1 MMLWLLFGS
10 FAALCLLRV
19 PIAFAMFI
27 SSTLAITVQGDV
39 PLSILPQRIWVGLNN
54 FPLLAVPFFL
64 FVGQAMNET
73 GTSVRLIDFARA
85 VVGWLRGGLAHVNVA
100 VSMIFA
106 GISGVSSADTMGVG
120 SVMIPAMKR
129 EGYPSGFTVGITAAS
144 STLGN
149 IIPPSLM
156 MIIYAAT
163 AGVSVGA
170 MFLAGIVPG
179 ILIGIGQMAW
189 AWRVA
194 SRHGIGETTAFSTQ
208 QLASTSRAAWPA
220 LAIPVIVMGGIM
232 GGIFT
237 ATEASVVAVI
247 YVLLLSIAYRESGL
261 RRLFRLTEDSIS
273 LFSLSL
279 LCVAAASVWGWILA
293 FYAVPQGVVTWLGGA
308 GLLSTT
314 RHVFIAVIAI
324 FLVIGT
330 FMDAI
335 PAIIIMQPIVGEMG
349 AAAGI
354 DPYHMGI
361 VVVLT
366 LAIGLI
372 TPPYGLCLLIASD
385 LGGISVGAAMRALL
399 PFYAISLGVLAI
411 AVLLPD
417 LILWIPSAAMAN
429 LVPGG
434 AP

>member
-1 MMLWLLFGS
+1 
-10 FAALCLLRV
+10 
-19 PIAFAMFI
+19 
-27 SSTLAITVQGDV
+27 
-39 PLSILPQRIWVGLNN
+39 VGY
-54 FPLLAVPFFL
+54 
-64 FVGQAMNET
+64 
-73 GTSVRLIDFARA
+73 
-85 VVGWLRGGLAHVNVA
+85 LRGGLAHVNVA

-106 GISGVSSADTMGVG
+106 GISGVSSADTLGVG

-129 EGYPSGFTVGITAAS
+129 EGYPAGFTVGITAAS

-170 MFLAGIVPG
+170 MFLAGIIPG
-179 ILIGIGQMAW
+179 ILIGVGQMAW
-189 AWRVA
+189 SWRVA
-194 SRHGIGETTAFSTQ
+194 SRLDIGEAEAFSPGR
-208 QLASTSRAAWPA
+208 LARATRAAWPA
-220 LAIPVIVMGGIM
+220 LLIPVLVIGGIL
-232 GGIFT
+232 GGVFT
-237 ATEASVVAVI
+237 ATEASVVAVL
-247 YVLLLSIAYRESGL
+247 YVLLLSLVYRQFGL
-261 RRLFRLTEDSIS
+261 SRLFSLTEDSIG

-279 LCVAAASVWGWILA
+279 LCVAAASLWGWILA
-293 FYAVPQGVVTWLGGA
+293 FYSVPQGIVSWLEGA
-308 GLLSTT
+308 GMLDSPLQI
-314 RHVFIAVIAI
+314 FAFVILI

-335 PAIIIMQPIVGEMG
+335 PAIIILQPIVGEVG

-385 LGGISVGAAMRALL
+385 LGKISVTAALRALV
-399 PFYAISLGVLAI
+399 PFFVISLAVLAL
-411 AVLLPD
+411 AVFFPD
-417 LILWIPSAAMAN
+417 LILWIPRAALAN
-429 LVPGG
+429 LTQGG

>member
-1 MMLWLLFGS
+1 MLWLLFGS
-10 FAALCLLRV
+10 FVLLCLLRV
-19 PIAFAMFI
+19 PIAFAMLI
-27 SSTLAITVQGDV
+27 SSTLAIAVQGDV
-39 PLSILPQRIWVGLNN
+39 PLSIVPQRIWVGLNN

-85 VVGWLRGGLAHVNVA
+85 LVGWLRGGLAHVNVA

-106 GISGVSSADTMGVG
+106 GISGVSSADTLGVG

-129 EGYPSGFTVGITAAS
+129 EGYPIGFTVGITAAS

-170 MFLAGIVPG
+170 MFLTGIVPG
-179 ILIGIGQMAW
+179 ILIGVGQMLW

-194 SRHGIGETTAFSTQ
+194 TRVGIGVADTFSPRRLLATTR
-208 QLASTSRAAWPA
+208 LAWPA
-220 LAIPVIVMGGIM
+220 LIIPVLVIGGIL
-232 GGIFT
+232 GGVFT
-237 ATEASVVAVI
+237 ATEASVVAVL
-247 YVLLLSIAYRESGL
+247 YVVLLGIGQRQLRS
-261 RRLFRLTEDSIS
+261 RRLFGLTRDSIG

-279 LCVAAASVWGWILA
+279 LCVAAASLWGWLLA
-293 FYAVPQGVVTWLGGA
+293 FYSVPQAVVAWLDGA
-308 GLLSTT
+308 GMLGSTN
-314 RHVFIAVIAI
+314 RVFIAVIAI

-330 FMDAI
+330 FMDAV
-335 PAIIIMQPIVGEMG
+335 PAIIILQPIIGEMG

-385 LGGISVGAAMRALL
+385 LGGLSVGPAMRALL
-399 PFYAISLGVLAI
+399 PFYLISLAVVAV

-417 LILWIPSAAMAN
+417 LVLYIPRATMGN
-429 LVPGG
+429 LVPG
-434 AP
+434 PP

>member
-1 MMLWLLFGS
+1 MLWLLFGS
-10 FAALCLLRV
+10 FALLCLVRV
-19 PIAFAMFI
+19 PIAFAMLI
-27 SSTLAITVQGDV
+27 SSTLAIAAQGDV
-39 PLSILPQRIWVGLNN
+39 PLSIVPQRVWVGLNN

-73 GTSVRLIDFARA
+73 GTSVRLIDFSRA
-85 VVGWLRGGLAHVNVA
+85 LVGWLRGGLAHVNVA

-106 GISGVSSADTMGVG
+106 GISGVSSADTLGVG

-129 EGYPSGFTVGITAAS
+129 EGYPAGFTVGITAAS

-179 ILIGIGQMAW
+179 ILIGLGQMLW

-194 SRHGIGETTAFSTQ
+194 SRLGIGEAEGFSQRRLLSTARS
-208 QLASTSRAAWPA
+208 AWPA
-220 LAIPVIVMGGIM
+220 LLIPVIVIGGII

-237 ATEASVVAVI
+237 ATEASVVAVL
-247 YVLLLSIAYRESGL
+247 YVLLLAAAARRFGI
-261 RRLFRLTEDSIS
+261 RRLFDLTEDSIG

-279 LCVAAASVWGWILA
+279 LCVAAASLWGWLLA
-293 FYAVPQGVVTWLGGA
+293 FYSVPQAFVTWLGDA
-308 GLLSTT
+308 GMLASP
-314 RHVFIAVIAI
+314 HHIFAAVILM

-335 PAIIIMQPIVGEMG
+335 PAIIILQPIVGELG
-349 AAAGI
+349 TAGGI

-385 LGGISVGAAMRALL
+385 LGGLSVPAAMRALV
-399 PFYAISLGVLAI
+399 PFYLISLAVVAI

-417 LILWIPSAAMAN
+417 LILWIPRLTMVNLAPGAA
-429 LVPGG
+429 P
-434 AP
+434 

>member
-1 MMLWLLFGS
+1 MILWLLFGA

-19 PIAFAMFI
+19 PIAFAMLI
-27 SSTLAITVQGDV
+27 SSTLAILAQGDV
-39 PLSILPQRIWVGLNN
+39 PLSIVPQRIWVGLNN

-64 FVGQAMNET
+64 LVGQVMNAS
-73 GTSVRLIDFARA
+73 GTSARLIDFTRSLA
-85 VVGWLRGGLAHVNVA
+85 GHLRGGLAHVNVG

-129 EGYPSGFTVGITAAS
+129 EGYPDGFAVGVTAAS

-156 MIIYAAT
+156 MIIYSAT

-179 ILIGIGQMAW
+179 ILIGTGQMIWSA
-189 AWRVA
+189 RVA
-194 SRHGIGETTAFSTQ
+194 RRFGIGETAVFSTHRLLSASRSAG
-208 QLASTSRAAWPA
+208 LA
-220 LAIPVIVMGGIM
+220 LLIPVIVIGGIV
-232 GGIFT
+232 GGVFT
-237 ATEASVVAVI
+237 ATEASVVAVVYMLI
-247 YVLLLSIAYRESGL
+247 LAACGRQTGPRELLRVS
-261 RRLFRLTEDSIS
+261 EDSIG

-279 LCVAAASVWGWILA
+279 LCVAAASLWGWILA
-293 FYAVPQGVVTWLGGA
+293 FYAVPQGVVARLGGA
-308 GLLSTT
+308 GLLVSPYT
-314 RHVFIAVIAI
+314 VFALVIVI
-324 FLVIGT
+324 FLVVGA

-335 PAIIIMQPIVGEMG
+335 PAIIILQPIIGEIG

-372 TPPYGLCLLIASD
+372 TPPYGLCLLIGAR
-385 LGGISVGAAMRALL
+385 LGGISIAAAIRALL
-399 PFYAISLGVLAI
+399 PFYLISMGVLAV
-411 AVLLPD
+411 AVLLPE
-417 LILWIPSAAMAN
+417 LVLWIPRAAVTGAAG
-429 LVPGG
+429 GG

>member
-1 MMLWLLFGS
+1 MLWLLFGS
-10 FAALCLLRV
+10 FAGLCLLRV
-19 PIAFAMFI
+19 PIAFAMLI
-27 SSTLAITVQGDV
+27 SSTLAIGVQGDV
-39 PLSILPQRIWVGLNN
+39 PLSILPQRMWVGLNN

-64 FVGQAMNET
+64 FVGQAMNES
-73 GTSVRLIDFARA
+73 GASLRLIDFARS
-85 VVGWLRGGLAHVNVA
+85 VVGHLRGGLAQVNVA

-106 GISGVSSADTMGVG
+106 GISGVSSADTLGVG

-170 MFLAGIVPG
+170 MFLAGIIPG
-179 ILIGIGQMAW
+179 LLIGLGQMGW

-194 SRHGIGETTAFSTQ
+194 SRLGIGEKATFSAKGLVSTTRS
-208 QLASTSRAAWPA
+208 AWPA
-220 LAIPVIVMGGIM
+220 LLIPVIVLGGIM
-232 GGIFT
+232 GGVFT
-237 ATEASVVAVI
+237 ATEASVVAVL
-247 YVLLLSIAYRESGL
+247 YVLLLSLAYRQFGL
-261 RRLFRLTEDSIS
+261 SRLFKLTEDSIG

-279 LCVAAASVWGWILA
+279 LCVAAASLWGWILA
-293 FYAVPQGVVTWLGGA
+293 FYSVPQGIVAWLGDA
-308 GLLSTT
+308 GLLGST
-314 RHVFIAVIAI
+314 HQIFIFVILI

-335 PAIIIMQPIVGEMG
+335 PAIIILQPIVGEIG

-385 LGGISVGAAMRALL
+385 LGKISVGAALRALV
-399 PFYAISLGVLAI
+399 PFFLISVGVLAL
-411 AVLLPD
+411 AVLFPD
-417 LILWIPSAAMAN
+417 LILWIPRATMASLMPGAA
-429 LVPGG
+429 P
-434 AP
+434 

>member
-1 MMLWLLFGS
+1 
-10 FAALCLLRV
+10 
-19 PIAFAMFI
+19 
-27 SSTLAITVQGDV
+27 
-39 PLSILPQRIWVGLNN
+39 
-54 FPLLAVPFFL
+54 
-64 FVGQAMNET
+64 MNET
-73 GTSVRLIDFARA
+73 GTSVRLIDFSRA
-85 VVGWLRGGLAHVNVA
+85 LVGWLRGGLAHVNVA

-106 GISGVSSADTMGVG
+106 GISGVSSADTLGVG

-129 EGYPSGFTVGITAAS
+129 EGYPTGFTVGITAAS

-179 ILIGIGQMAW
+179 ILIGLGQMFW

-194 SRHGIGETTAFSTQ
+194 ARLGIGERTSFSARRLGSTT
-208 QLASTSRAAWPA
+208 RAAWPA
-220 LAIPVIVMGGIM
+220 LLIPVLVIGGIL

-237 ATEASVVAVI
+237 ATEASVIAVL
-247 YVLLLSIAYRESGL
+247 YVLVLALAAHGFGL
-261 RRLFRLTEDSIS
+261 RQLFRLTEDSIG

-279 LCVAAASVWGWILA
+279 LCVAAASLWGWLLA
-293 FYAVPQGVVTWLGGA
+293 FYSVPQGFVAWLGSA
-308 GLLSTT
+308 GLLATP
-314 RHVFIAVIAI
+314 HHIFVAVILM
-324 FLVIGT
+324 FLAIGT

-335 PAIIIMQPIVGEMG
+335 PAIIILQPIIGEMG
-349 AAAGI
+349 AAGGI

-385 LGGISVGAAMRALL
+385 LGGISVGAAMRALV
-399 PFYAISLGVLAI
+399 PFYLISLAVVAI
-411 AVLLPD
+411 AVLFPD
-417 LILWIPSAAMAN
+417 LILWIPGLMIHAA
-429 LVPGG
+429 GT